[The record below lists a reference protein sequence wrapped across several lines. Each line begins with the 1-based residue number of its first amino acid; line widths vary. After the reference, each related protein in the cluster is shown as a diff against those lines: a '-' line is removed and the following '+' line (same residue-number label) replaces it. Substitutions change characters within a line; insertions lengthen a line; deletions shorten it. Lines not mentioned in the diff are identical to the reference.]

1 VIEFPRFVFVAELA
15 EILMEFTG
23 NGWDPGQS
31 TGEGLSNLL
40 AALLHPNGYYAT
52 GQGPRI
58 NQWLNGG
65 GGPPPFVPRQDFIS
79 NTINTDQ
86 DQFSYGCAILF
97 INYLVYQRG
106 YTLKEVI
113 GASGS
118 TLAETYSHLTG
129 EPVSAAF
136 NAFNALLQAHIG
148 NTTTNNMQR
157 DNIFPLVDLPFRSL
171 QVTVGDPIDKGHFSD
186 PQPVQWQVK
195 PGIVCPEDFYGY
207 YSDRMLVET
216 PVYARARGMANA
228 VFRWTVE
235 GVDLPVHGSWA
246 NATVNSPLTV
256 KNPDMSET
264 IVANSV
270 TFSYNIVDIWNGS
283 VLYMKSQDWNGN
295 CLLNFSVAAKEA
307 AIIEAETSVSDKI
320 GLDTVSWRASEET
333 KKAFKRCN
341 PFYADVND
349 SIWYLTERLVDL
361 VNRPDPP
368 NVLNVRGVIRA
379 VEQVQRA
386 VEKFA
391 GAGPL
396 SSAEVLRQ
404 FSSTNGLQSVDPVP
418 AEANLTQL
426 PPTVTSSQVSPDA
439 GST

>member
-1 VIEFPRFVFVAELA
+1 
-15 EILMEFTG
+15 
-23 NGWDPGQS
+23 
-31 TGEGLSNLL
+31 
-40 AALLHPNGYYAT
+40 
-52 GQGPRI
+52 
-58 NQWLNGG
+58 
-65 GGPPPFVPRQDFIS
+65 
-79 NTINTDQ
+79 
-86 DQFSYGCAILF
+86 
-97 INYLVYQRG
+97 
-106 YTLKEVI
+106 
-113 GASGS
+113 
-118 TLAETYSHLTG
+118 
-129 EPVSAAF
+129 VSAAF

-404 FSSTNGLQSVDPVP
+404 FSSPNGLQSVDPVP